1 MTDASLNNQVPHRGG
16 KRIIFSPKYRDRRSK
31 VRYNLFDGSESRN
44 SPRKYI
50 HRRTKGRYDLFD
62 VSQQSDPYGSDIGVV
77 DAVAVSVPVNLGIKC
92 VDEKIEREEEIIG
105 CLMSLSRHGK
115 FVCDL

>member
-1 MTDASLNNQVPHRGG
+1 MTDASLNIQPDSVG
-16 KRIIFSPKYRDRRSK
+16 KRIFFSPKYRDRRSK

-92 VDEKIEREEEIIG
+92 VD
-105 CLMSLSRHGK
+105 SSRDK
-115 FVCDL
+115 E

>member
-1 MTDASLNNQVPHRGG
+1 MTDTSLNNQGPHRGG

-44 SPRKYI
+44 RPRKYI
-50 HRRTKGRYDLFD
+50 HRRTKGHYNLLE
-62 VSQQSDPYGSDIGVV
+62 VSLKSDPYGSDIGVV

-92 VDEKIEREEEIIG
+92 VD
-105 CLMSLSRHGK
+105 SSR
-115 FVCDL
+115 DNE